1 MNNKLCILKI
11 ILVTIIIL
19 MYLKKMKLQIVDE
32 QFKLI
37 HKVYLYFKIPLFEIL
52 IIILII
58 NKTIIEI

>member
-32 QFKLI
+32 QFILI
-37 HKVYLYFKIPLFEIL
+37 HKVYLYFKITLFEIL

>member
-1 MNNKLCILKI
+1 
-11 ILVTIIIL
+11 

-32 QFKLI
+32 QFILI

>member
-32 QFKLI
+32 QFILN

>member
-32 QFKLI
+32 QFILI